1 MSRRIVLLAAGC
13 CLAVVLPAA
22 AQTRPAPATGP
33 KHEISVGGV
42 FSLPSSMGSADA
54 ELLGSNGEPS
64 LTLFSTKNS
73 MSFGVG
79 PELILGFRAKPGMW
93 FEVAGNLTWPSLS
106 STIEDDLEGAETQTL
121 SARVTRWTVEG
132 ALVWWIKDK
141 GRTTWFIR
149 AGGGIVGEVSGDL
162 SSSATGAM
170 GSGGFGVR
178 HWFRESKGGRKKMGW
193 RAEFRGV
200 VQGGGLSLDDRTVRF
215 TPTGTFHLV
224 FGY

>member
-1 MSRRIVLLAAGC
+1 
-13 CLAVVLPAA
+13 
-22 AQTRPAPATGP
+22 
-33 KHEISVGGV
+33 
-42 FSLPSSMGSADA
+42 
-54 ELLGSNGEPS
+54 
-64 LTLFSTKNS
+64 
-73 MSFGVG
+73 
-79 PELILGFRAKPGMW
+79 
-93 FEVAGNLTWPSLS
+93 
-106 STIEDDLEGAETQTL
+106 
-121 SARVTRWTVEG
+121 
-132 ALVWWIKDK
+132 VWWIKDK

-170 GSGGFGVR
+170 GSGGLGVR
-178 HWFRESKGGRKKMGW
+178 HWFRETKGGRKKMGW